1 MIAGLP
7 RDQESCYRNRQA
19 FEVQGIGEATV
30 MLRWAFIFLLISL
43 VAGGLGFTG
52 ISAGAGRI
60 SKILFIVFGV
70 LFLLV
75 LLVAYMVGEAI
86 F

>member
-1 MIAGLP
+1 M
-7 RDQESCYRNRQA
+7 
-19 FEVQGIGEATV
+19 V

-60 SKILFIVFGV
+60 SKILFIIFGV

-75 LLVAYMVGEAI
+75 VLVAYLIGEA
-86 F
+86 FF

>member
-1 MIAGLP
+1 LVKSAKG
-7 RDQESCYRNRQA
+7 A
-19 FEVQGIGEATV
+19 KV
-30 MLRWAFIFLLISL
+30 MLRWAFIFLIISL

-60 SKILFIVFGV
+60 SKILFVIFGL

-75 LLVAYMVGEAI
+75 LLVAYLIGEAV

>member
-1 MIAGLP
+1 MI
-7 RDQESCYRNRQA
+7 
-19 FEVQGIGEATV
+19 
-30 MLRWAFIFLLISL
+30 MLRWALIFLLISL

-52 ISAGAGRI
+52 ISAAAGRI
-60 SKILFIVFGV
+60 SKILFVVFGL

-75 LLVAYMVGEAI
+75 VLVAYLIGEAV